1 MISCAPSMPF
11 FRNGG
16 AFAAAAGFA
25 RSAAP
30 GATAFV
36 PGFEADF
43 DPDFDADFDAA
54 SGKAFETAFPMPLA
68 DGVFA
73 TDLRTAD
80 FLPAAISSLLL
91 VGLYGLRFS
100 RAADDT
106 ASVAGLARPCGARFD
121 AQAMADHNPQAERSC
136 SRCQSHDRS

>member
-25 RSAAP
+25 RGAAP

-36 PGFEADF
+36 PGF
-43 DPDFDADFDAA
+43 DADFDTP

-100 RAADDT
+100 QAADDT

-121 AQAMADHNPQAERSC
+121 AQAMADHNPRAERPC

>member
-1 MISCAPSMPF
+1 MPF

-25 RSAAP
+25 RGAAP

-36 PGFEADF
+36 SG
-43 DPDFDADFDAA
+43 FDA
-54 SGKAFETAFPMPLA
+54 AFPMPLA

-100 RAADDT
+100 QAADDT

-121 AQAMADHNPQAERSC
+121 AQAMADHNPRAERPC